1 MPPDAALEID
11 ALLPGDVVQFGPDE
25 RSDVVALY
33 RCGETIGATTVE
45 WTWIALADGRL
56 LEIAPRGCALYEPAE
71 TLARGSPRFLDLV
84 AQDGLLVR
92 FEERVRDRTLEAR
105 PVRVR
110 LGGRRW
116 RVTST
121 GTVTGRRL
129 GPAPASTW
137 GQLDSPEAARPEWRP
152 TIYFTL
158 AATDDPSSLGLGVW
172 AIDICLAVGR
182 RLGQTPR
189 DAGLVFLPP
198 PKRPD

>member
-1 MPPDAALEID
+1 MPTSSAVELD

-56 LEIAPRGCALYEPAE
+56 LEIAPRGCALYEPPE

-92 FEERVRDRTLEAR
+92 FEERVRDRTSEAR

-121 GTVTGRRL
+121 GTVAARRL
-129 GPAPASTW
+129 GPAPASGW
-137 GQLDSPEAARPEWRP
+137 GQLDSPETARPEWQP

-158 AATDDPSSLGLGVW
+158 AATGDPSSLGLGLW
-172 AIDICLAVGR
+172 AIDICVASGR
-182 RLGQTPR
+182 RLGQAPR
-189 DAGLVFLPP
+189 ESGLVFLPP
-198 PKRPD
+198 PKRPV